1 MICGKATELSYK
13 LNVANYE
20 IAPAI
25 KRLVILYNH
34 IV

>member
-20 IAPAI
+20 IDRAI
-25 KRLVILYNH
+25 KRAGYFI
-34 IV
+34 